1 MHEILIEWM
10 TVVDFISPSLH
21 KCFES
26 VKWLITLT
34 THQPNVRLY
43 HVKTGTAGYV
53 LTRVS
58 IGASM
63 VSVANVEGNIKHE
76 RKSHATLLSKLA
88 AEKDIAV
95 ATQRAEAAAREG
107 PRTLPNATKRT
118 NQSIIDPPRFRRR
131 YVWSDS
137 INKQISPSA
146 LDTESALPLP
156 CPPPHLVN
164 DPSIQTTLHEM
175 RDFIKVD
182 TPFDVD
188 QFEYLLRDHPNQPFV
203 KSVMHGL
210 RNGFWPFDEGEWR
223 DELSDI
229 SENYASEDIDLDAIR
244 LFRDK
249 ELSADRW
256 SKALPLSTLLPNMK
270 FSPMFVV
277 WQNEKPR
284 VVTDHKSSR
293 LNDSIPRSEAHVKYD
308 DMHPFGQTLRQA
320 RAENPSRRLI
330 LFKSDVASAF
340 LNLPA
345 HPIWQLRQIVTV
357 DKQLYIVRRLVFG
370 NRASPRCWCAVSSL
384 ICWLAIYKFNVDG
397 LHVYMDDFFGWDYD
411 DNLVYYHGRLRPY
424 RQVQLLLLWE
434 MISCPFEDK
443 KQDHGEV
450 LKIIGFFV
458 DINRGTITL
467 TSESI
472 NNIVSKIHIFLATP
486 NRQPR
491 LREWQ
496 RLGGHLNWVL
506 NVLPWGRPALSEL
519 YRKTSGKT
527 HNPPIF
533 INSTI
538 RSDLLWLTETIPKAI
553 GVRFVD
559 SGFWEDSDAD
569 LTVWTDANL
578 SDAFAFTY
586 NNEGLVYRINSQ
598 TPNAEKVDIFFLELL
613 AILSAIHYIASNF
626 SHPPAHL
633 LIFTDSLDSVGVFNS
648 LSAAQPMHSSVLL
661 GVAQVILYSG
671 IDLRVRHIEGKQNIK
686 ADLLSRLLFD
696 EFHRK
701 FPSIHVRLFD
711 PPRDLLPAR
720 WRKSF

>member
-1 MHEILIEWM
+1 MH
-10 TVVDFISPSLH
+10 
-21 KCFES
+21 
-26 VKWLITLT
+26 
-34 THQPNVRLY
+34 
-43 HVKTGTAGYV
+43 
-53 LTRVS
+53 
-58 IGASM
+58 
-63 VSVANVEGNIKHE
+63 
-76 RKSHATLLSKLA
+76 
-88 AEKDIAV
+88 
-95 ATQRAEAAAREG
+95 
-107 PRTLPNATKRT
+107 
-118 NQSIIDPPRFRRR
+118 
-131 YVWSDS
+131 
-137 INKQISPSA
+137 
-146 LDTESALPLP
+146 
-156 CPPPHLVN
+156 
-164 DPSIQTTLHEM
+164 
-175 RDFIKVD
+175 DFIKVD

-188 QFEYLLRDHPNQPFV
+188 QFEHLLRDHPNQPYV
-203 KSVMHGL
+203 KSVMDGL
-210 RNGFWPFDEGEWR
+210 RNGFWPFDEGEWS
-223 DELSDI
+223 DELSDV
-229 SENYASEDIDLDAIR
+229 SGNYASEDLDLNAIR

-256 SKALPLSTLLPNMK
+256 SNALPLSTLLPNMK

-284 VVTDHKSSR
+284 VVTDHKSSG
-293 LNDSIPRSEAHVKYD
+293 LNDTIPRSEAHVKYD
-308 DMHPFGQTLRQA
+308 DMHPFGQVLRQA
-320 RAENPSRRLI
+320 RAENPGQRLL

-357 DKQLYIVRRLVFG
+357 DGQLYIVRRLVFG

-384 ICWLAIYKFNVDG
+384 ICWLAIYKFNVDS

-411 DNLVYYHGRLRPY
+411 NNLVFYHGRLRPY

-434 MISCPFEDK
+434 TISCPFEDK

-450 LKIIGFFV
+450 LKIIEFFV
-458 DINRGTITL
+458 DINHGTITL
-467 TSESI
+467 TPDSI
-472 NNIVSKIHIFLATP
+472 DNVISRIHIFLATP
-486 NRQPR
+486 DQQPR

-527 HNPPIF
+527 RNPPIF

-538 RSDLLWLTETIPKAI
+538 RSDLSWLADTIPKAI

-559 SGFWEDSDAD
+559 SGFWDDSHAD

-578 SDAFAFTY
+578 FDAFAFTY
-586 NNEGLVYRINSQ
+586 NNEGFVYRIHSHTSN
-598 TPNAEKVDIFFLELL
+598 TEKIDIFFLKLL
-613 AILSAIHYIASNF
+613 AILSAIHYTASNF
-626 SHPPAHL
+626 PHPPARL

-648 LSAAQPMHSSVLL
+648 LSAAQPMHNGVLL
-661 GVAQVILYSG
+661 GVAQVILCSG

-686 ADLLSRLLFD
+686 ADLLSHLLFD

-701 FPSIHVRLFD
+701 FPSIRVHLFD
-711 PPRDLLPAR
+711 PPHDLLPAR

>member
-1 MHEILIEWM
+1 
-10 TVVDFISPSLH
+10 
-21 KCFES
+21 
-26 VKWLITLT
+26 
-34 THQPNVRLY
+34 
-43 HVKTGTAGYV
+43 
-53 LTRVS
+53 VS
-58 IGASM
+58 IGAGM
-63 VSVANVEGNIKHE
+63 ASVVNVEENIKLE
-76 RKSHATLLSKLA
+76 KRSHATLLSKLA
-88 AEKDIAV
+88 AEKDLAF

-107 PRTLPNATKRT
+107 PRTLPSTAKRT

-131 YVWSDS
+131 FVWSDS
-137 INKQISPSA
+137 NSTHLSPSA
-146 LDTESALPLP
+146 LDTESAPPLP
-156 CPPPHLVN
+156 SPPPHLIN
-164 DPSIQTTLHEM
+164 DPSIQATLDAMH
-175 RDFIKVD
+175 DFIKVD
-182 TPFDVD
+182 TPFDIN
-188 QFEYLLRDHPNQPFV
+188 QFEHLLCNHPNQPFV

-223 DELSDI
+223 DELSEI
-229 SENYASEDIDLDAIR
+229 SGNYPSEDIDLDAIR

-249 ELSADRW
+249 ELAADRW
-256 SKALPLSTLLPNMK
+256 SKPLPLSTLLPNMK
-270 FSPMFVV
+270 FSPMFVI
-277 WQNEKPR
+277 WQNGKPR
-284 VVTDHKSSR
+284 VVTDHKSSG
-293 LNDSIPRSEAHVKYD
+293 LNDFIPRSEAHVKYD

-320 RAENPSRRLI
+320 RAENPGRRLI

-357 DKQLYIVRRLVFG
+357 DGHLYIVRRLVFG

-411 DNLVYYHGRLRPY
+411 NNLVFYHGRLRPY

-434 MISCPFEDK
+434 HISCPFEDK

-458 DINRGTITL
+458 DINRGSITL
-467 TSESI
+467 TQESI
-472 NNIVSKIHIFLATP
+472 DNVISKIHVFLATP
-486 NRQPR
+486 DRQPR
-491 LREWQ
+491 LRDWQ

-519 YRKTSGKT
+519 YRKTTGKT
-527 HNPPIF
+527 RNPPIF

-538 RSDLLWLTETIPKAI
+538 RSDLSWLADTIPKAI

-559 SGFWEDSDAD
+559 SGVWDDSHAD
-569 LTVWTDANL
+569 LTIWTDANL

-586 NNEGLVYRINSQ
+586 NDEGFVYRIHSQ
-598 TPNAEKVDIFFLELL
+598 TPNTEKVDIFFLELL
-613 AILSAIHYIASNF
+613 AILSAIHYVASNF
-626 SHPPAHL
+626 AHPPSRL

-648 LSAAQPMHSSVLL
+648 LSASQPMHNGVLL
-661 GVAQVILYSG
+661 GVAQVILRSG

-701 FPSIHVRLFD
+701 FPSIRVRLFD